1 MTVVDLDQKVQ
12 AAALLAR
19 GMSTD
24 KVGEAVGRSGRTI
37 RRWAEDDAF
46 KADVLAARRVILT
59 ETNAA
64 LGAAARDAVT
74 ALHAALKDKSPTIR
88 VRAALGIL
96 AALPTVSEHA
106 ELAER
111 IAELEAAAAEAGAA

>member
-1 MTVVDLDQKVQ
+1 VTVVDLDQKVQ

-37 RRWAEDDAF
+37 RRWAEDPDF
-46 KADVLAARRVILT
+46 KENVRAARKVILA

-64 LGAAARDAVT
+64 LGAAARDAVET
-74 ALHAALKDKSPTIR
+74 LHGALKDKSPAIR

-96 AALPTVSEHA
+96 SALPTVAEHA
-106 ELAER
+106 ELSER
-111 IAELEAAAAEAGAA
+111 IAELEAAAQEAGAA